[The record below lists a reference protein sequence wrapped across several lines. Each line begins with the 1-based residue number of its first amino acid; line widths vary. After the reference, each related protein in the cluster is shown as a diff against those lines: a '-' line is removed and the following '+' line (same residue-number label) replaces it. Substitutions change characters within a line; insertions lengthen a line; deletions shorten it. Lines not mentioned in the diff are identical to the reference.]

1 MSGTHKNMQTEATP
15 KLWIDAAIPS
25 FVVHLVISTVGA
37 MLVGIVAILIPSLLI
52 AVVAK
57 TPGSSL
63 IDRMVDQPLF
73 RIGSDPYFAGPI
85 LAGFIL
91 RCAQPP
97 LFPVSLCGMGLG
109 PSGSHSHLEC
119 DDVEIPHRSIRPSGC
134 MGQLLQF
141 RLWSLG
147 VPL

>member
-91 RCAQPP
+91 GV
-97 LFPVSLCGMGLG
+97 L
-109 PSGSHSHLEC
+109 SHRFSRSRSAAWVWVLPAVILIWNVMTWKSH
-119 DDVEIPHRSIRPSGC
+119 IARSF
-134 MGQLLQF
+134 L
-141 RLWSLG
+141 
-147 VPL
+147 